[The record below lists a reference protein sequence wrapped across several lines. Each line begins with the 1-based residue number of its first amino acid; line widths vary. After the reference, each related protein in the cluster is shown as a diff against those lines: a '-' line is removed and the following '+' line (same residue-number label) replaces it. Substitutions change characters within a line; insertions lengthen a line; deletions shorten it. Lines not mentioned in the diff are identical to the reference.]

1 MRKLRTAMTSPT
13 VIRAQVRPYISR
25 KEKMRSRAEKFK
37 DFLKRETKIA
47 LLLAWEVEDVEEGCP
62 QGQIVV
68 DVLLTPL
75 AGHLEEVVL

>member
-1 MRKLRTAMTSPT
+1 MTSPT

-47 LLLAWEVEDVEEGCP
+47 FLLAWEVEDVEEGCP
-62 QGQIVV
+62 QSNIVG
-68 DVLLTPL
+68 DVLLRSL
-75 AGHLEEVVL
+75 SCHLKEVVI